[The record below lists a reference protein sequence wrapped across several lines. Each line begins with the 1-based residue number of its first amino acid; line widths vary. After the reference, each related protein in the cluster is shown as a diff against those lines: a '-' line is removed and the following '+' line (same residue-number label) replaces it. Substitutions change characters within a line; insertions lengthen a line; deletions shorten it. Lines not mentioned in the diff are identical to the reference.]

1 MAACL
6 LATDAGYSV
15 VADTAPSSCTGYIL
29 LTSAEYTASNPF
41 SELDTGLALQLLCFE
56 LGLFIL
62 AFAAGFISRK
72 LGR

>member
-15 VADTAPSSCTGYIL
+15 VADTAPISCTGYIL
-29 LTSAEYTASNPF
+29 QTSAEYNASNPF
-41 SELDTGLALQLLCFE
+41 SELDSGLALQLLGFE
-56 LGLFIL
+56 LGMFVL
-62 AFAAGFISRK
+62 AYSAGFICRK